1 MKSINKTR
9 GETVGELENLR
20 EYVSRLERLAERR
33 KRAEDRIKQSAKEW
47 ETTFDSIAD
56 MVSIQDTEFRL
67 IRVNRKFAETFK
79 KKPEELIG
87 KTCYE
92 VFFGANDAI
101 AGCPLADCPY
111 KKMMETKE
119 PAMMEYYVPVL
130 GMNLEVTASPL
141 RNKNDEIIGCVYVAR
156 DITGRKR
163 MEENM
168 VITDRL
174 ASIGELVA
182 GVAHE
187 INNPLT
193 SVIGYLELILNGDVP
208 DRMKEDIA
216 IAHHEAARAAEVV
229 GGLLAFARK
238 HEPEKK
244 LTNINSVIATVL
256 RLRSYEQK
264 VHNINVKTVFASD
277 LPLIMVDAFKVQQVF
292 LNIIINAEYF
302 MIEENNKGTL
312 TITTEKADDVIRIS
326 FADDGPGISE
336 ENLGHIFD
344 PFFTTKEEGKG
355 TGLGLSICHGIVA
368 NHNGQIYV
376 ISQPGK
382 GARFVVELPVITG
395 DEGMPQ

>member
-1 MKSINKTR
+1 
-9 GETVGELENLR
+9 
-20 EYVSRLERLAERR
+20 
-33 KRAEDRIKQSAKEW
+33 
-47 ETTFDSIAD
+47 
-56 MVSIQDTEFRL
+56 
-67 IRVNRKFAETFK
+67 
-79 KKPEELIG
+79 
-87 KTCYE
+87 
-92 VFFGANDAI
+92 
-101 AGCPLADCPY
+101 
-111 KKMMETKE
+111 MEC
-119 PAMMEYYVPVL
+119 YVPVL

-141 RNKNDEIIGCVYVAR
+141 LSDKGEIVGCVHVAR

-168 VITDRL
+168 IITDRL

-244 LTNINSVIATVL
+244 LTNINSVITTVL

-264 VHNINVKTVFASD
+264 VYNINVKTVFASD
-277 LPLIMVDAFKVQQVF
+277 LPLIMVDAFKIQQVF

-376 ISQPGK
+376 IIQPGK
-382 GARFVVELPVITG
+382 GAKFVVELPVITG

>member
-1 MKSINKTR
+1 MKSADKTR
-9 GETVGELENLR
+9 VEIVGELENLR

-33 KRAEDRIKQSAKEW
+33 KREEDRIKQAAEEW
-47 ETTFDSIAD
+47 ATTFDSIAD
-56 MVSIQDTEFRL
+56 MVSIHDTDFRL

-92 VFFGANDAI
+92 VFHGTGEAM
-101 AGCPLADCPY
+101 ADCPY
-111 KKMMETKE
+111 KKMIETEE
-119 PAMMEYYVPVL
+119 PSMTEYYEPGL
-130 GMNLEVTASPL
+130 GMNLEVNASPL
-141 RNKNDEIIGCVYVAR
+141 LNENGDIVGCVHVAR

-168 VITDRL
+168 VIADRL

-193 SVIGYLELILNGDVP
+193 SVIGYLELILGGDVP

-216 IAHHEAARAAEVV
+216 IAHHEATRAAEVV

-238 HEPEKK
+238 HETEKK
-244 LTNINSVIATVL
+244 LTNINSVVATVL
-256 RLRSYEQK
+256 RLRNYEQK
-264 VHNINVKTVFASD
+264 VHNIEVKTVFASD
-277 LPLIMVDAFKVQQVF
+277 LPLIMVDAFKIQQVF

-302 MIEENNKGTL
+302 MLEEHDKGTL
-312 TITTEKADDVIRIS
+312 TITTERAGDVIRVS

-336 ENLGHIFD
+336 GSLGHIFD

-355 TGLGLSICHGIVA
+355 TGLGLSICHGIIA
-368 NHNGQIYV
+368 KHDGRIYV
-376 ISQPGK
+376 ISEPGK
-382 GARFVVELPVITG
+382 GAKFVVELPAIAG
-395 DEGMPQ
+395 GEGVPQ